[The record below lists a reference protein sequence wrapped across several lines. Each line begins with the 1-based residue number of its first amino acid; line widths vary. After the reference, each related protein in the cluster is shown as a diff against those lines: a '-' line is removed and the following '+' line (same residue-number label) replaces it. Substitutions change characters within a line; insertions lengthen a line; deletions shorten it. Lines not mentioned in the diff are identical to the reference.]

1 VFVDRFRPP
10 SAKSNN
16 FFLRFG
22 SGNAIVNPTNEL
34 DSLQHDFNLPFIC
47 SSNARHVVETLK
59 GNAGLDATSSA
70 RYCAI
75 HISSAPFFLSRACTV
90 VCDVS
95 AACVNVC
102 CVRAVLTEGT
112 AVGDMEIDT
121 DTLDTGCALLWVYPI
136 RS

>member
-1 VFVDRFRPP
+1 MQLKRATRRRDAERQRRPRRH
-10 SAKSNN
+10 AQRTL
-16 FFLRFG
+16 LRH
-22 SGNAIVNPTNEL
+22 SHQQRVVL
-34 DSLQHDFNLPFIC
+34 FITSMY
-47 SSNARHVVETLK
+47 SSMR
-59 GNAGLDATSSA
+59 
-70 RYCAI
+70 
-75 HISSAPFFLSRACTV
+75 

>member
-1 VFVDRFRPP
+1 MFGCWAICAVINVIIFPLVSTTLPVALSQSCLVFVDRFRPP
-10 SAKSNN
+10 SAKSNK

-70 RYCAI
+70 RHHQQPWA
-75 HISSAPFFLSRACTV
+75 RAAHLYG
-90 VCDVS
+90 S
-95 AACVNVC
+95 
-102 CVRAVLTEGT
+102 
-112 AVGDMEIDT
+112 
-121 DTLDTGCALLWVYPI
+121 TL
-136 RS
+136 